1 MNLFDRVARRFG
13 YMKTQRVT
21 QPSPW
26 LQAEGAAAQWAIPDG
41 AMWEHQSE
49 LYRRLSWVQIAVSTV
64 AQVAATTPFNVY
76 QIRGE
81 EQDDVPNHPFEML
94 LNHPNPLDS
103 RFELLFSTF
112 AFEALTGNAYWWLN
126 KSNEAAQPSEIWVM
140 EPHKVQPVP
149 DGNQYLRGY
158 VYRPA
163 MGIEIALEPW
173 EVVHFRRFHP
183 LDRFVGLSPIEALAT
198 VAEGDMGM
206 QRWNSNYF
214 SKEYAKPAGALAYSD
229 PVEPTE
235 WKRMQAET
243 QRQFGGTKRNLL
255 MLQNVGKGG
264 VSWIPMNTT
273 HRDMEFL
280 QGRTFTREEIFAIY
294 APGLASIL
302 AVNATEANSQAG
314 KGTFLEFAVWPQLVK
329 AAEKISNDVLPIYGD
344 KLTGEFEDIRIT
356 DRAMQLAEQKAFAQ
370 VHTIDEIRQKHYG
383 SQPLGDERGALL
395 PAEVTKGA
403 PPAPTVPGTNGD
415 AAQPAQDAPD
425 NAIQGDSTEESGG
438 TATQKAL
445 KSAQVKMKTG
455 IMIAFKLPAEV
466 VPGLADAQRLLPVD
480 STLTPA
486 SEFHLTLLYLGETDF
501 FTTPQMSDI
510 AEALNDWA
518 AMTSPVVGQI
528 NGLGRFH
535 GVKDGEVDALYA
547 SFDAVDLP
555 KWRQALVDFLESR
568 GISVDSEHGFI
579 PHITLG
585 YIPTAAVTPLLPLPM
600 NTLTLDTLW
609 LALGSTHFY
618 FPLTEISAE
627 TDGQMPVNATKAE
640 EIKAFKTW
648 LKRRKNPDLNKFKA
662 VHLTVSEMKDIAG
675 IKEAAT
681 EQDFFTWTGKAI
693 RRNALEDGAD
703 RERAA
708 MERAHGAAIEAVFA
722 RLLKKIVPPGTTVES
737 ITPDSAMERY
747 RANESILRD
756 AIIEMLTDA
765 ALFGAEFGMHQV
777 DRAMGAKAVI
787 ISGANWDL
795 VNERV
800 LQWVMGSGGTFGQG
814 YGGSVLLQQ
823 LFQTSERTLRTAIG
837 EWISNGLP
845 LRQLVRTL
853 EQTVFSSQR
862 AEMIAVTEVTRAF
875 AEGNRAA
882 WQESGVITRMRWET
896 AADELVCPTCAPLQG
911 QLAEVTATFDG
922 GLFPPAHPRCRCW
935 ITPVVVGVN
944 D

>member
-13 YMKTQRVT
+13 YMKTQRAT

-76 QIRGE
+76 QINGE
-81 EQDDVPNHPFEML
+81 EQDDMPNHPFEML

-356 DRAMQLAEQKAFAQ
+356 DRAMQLAEQNAFAQ

-403 PPAPTVPGTNGD
+403 PPAPTAPGTNGD
-415 AAQPAQDAPD
+415 AAQPAQDAPSD
-425 NAIQGDSTEESGG
+425 AIQADSTENNGEL
-438 TATQKAL
+438 AKAEEAKAL
-445 KSAQVKMKTG
+445 KA
-455 IMIAFKLPAEV
+455 
-466 VPGLADAQRLLPVD
+466 
-480 STLTPA
+480 
-486 SEFHLTLLYLGETDF
+486 
-501 FTTPQMSDI
+501 
-510 AEALNDWA
+510 
-518 AMTSPVVGQI
+518 
-528 NGLGRFH
+528 
-535 GVKDGEVDALYA
+535 
-547 SFDAVDLP
+547 
-555 KWRQALVDFLESR
+555 
-568 GISVDSEHGFI
+568 
-579 PHITLG
+579 
-585 YIPTAAVTPLLPLPM
+585 
-600 NTLTLDTLW
+600 
-609 LALGSTHFY
+609 
-618 FPLTEISAE
+618 
-627 TDGQMPVNATKAE
+627 
-640 EIKAFKTW
+640 W
-648 LKRRKNPDLNKFKA
+648 LKKRKNADLSKFKA
-662 VHLTVSEMKDIAG
+662 SHLSIEEMRKIAG
-675 IKEAAT
+675 LPEEAAT

-708 MERAHGAAIEAVFA
+708 MERAHGAAIEAAFA

-882 WQESGVITRMRWET
+882 WQESGIITRMRWET